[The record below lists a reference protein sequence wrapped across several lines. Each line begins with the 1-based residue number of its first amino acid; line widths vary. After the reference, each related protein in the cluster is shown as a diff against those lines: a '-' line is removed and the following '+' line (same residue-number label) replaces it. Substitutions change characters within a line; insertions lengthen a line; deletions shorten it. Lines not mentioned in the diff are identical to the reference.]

1 MFGFEGGYGPQRDI
15 LHAVNE
21 TLRPFLEEQARIEEL
36 WKEGK
41 PSAKEGGEE
50 EEDKEKEKDER
61 TFDIWEVKKPVF
73 GRKYF

>member
-1 MFGFEGGYGPQRDI
+1 MFGLEGGYGPQRDI

-36 WKEGK
+36 WKDGK
-41 PSAKEGGEE
+41 PPAKE
-50 EEDKEKEKDER
+50 EEDKEKEKEKDDER